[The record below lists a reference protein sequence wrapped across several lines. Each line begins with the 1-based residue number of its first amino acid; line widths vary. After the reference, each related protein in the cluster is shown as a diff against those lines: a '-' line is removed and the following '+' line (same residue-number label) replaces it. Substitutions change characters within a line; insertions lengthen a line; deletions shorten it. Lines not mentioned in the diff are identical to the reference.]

1 MLHIPNVVDDILTDA
16 FKVVRCV
23 VVITVTDS
31 VDGFIDKVD
40 DDVDNEEVFGI
51 WVELGS
57 FFISLILEA
66 TDVLISLDVALV
78 SEVCWVLSVVDV
90 SSLDDGTT
98 LLICA
103 SILSAFA
110 SMISKPA
117 RMKSKKLLSVVEGS
131 ALNGG
136 KVVVVDI
143 DDDGTDV
150 VETSCTITSFSFGS
164 SDPNSNEKKSI
175 VSPSS
180 STSSSSSSSFS
191 CRECR
196 LTFNE
201 RLRQS

>member
-1 MLHIPNVVDDILTDA
+1 MLDA
-16 FKVVRCV
+16 
-23 VVITVTDS
+23 VITDS

-40 DDVDNEEVFGI
+40 DDDVDNEEVFGI
-51 WVELGS
+51 SVELGNI
-57 FFISLILEA
+57 FISLILEA
-66 TDVLISLDVALV
+66 TGVLISLDVDGALV
-78 SEVCWVLSVVDV
+78 SEVFRVLSVVVV
-90 SSLDDGTT
+90 SCCSLDGMT

-117 RMKSKKLLSVVEGS
+117 LMKSKKLLSVVEGS

-136 KVVVVDI
+136 KVVVVVFVVNV
-143 DDDGTDV
+143 DDGTDV
-150 VETSCTITSFSFGS
+150 VGSSGMVTSFSFGS

-180 STSSSSSSSFS
+180 SISSSSFS

-201 RLRQS
+201 RRRQS

>member
-1 MLHIPNVVDDILTDA
+1 MLHAV
-16 FKVVRCV
+16 
-23 VVITVTDS
+23 VTDS

-40 DDVDNEEVFGI
+40 DDVNNEEVFGI
-51 WVELGS
+51 SVDVGS

-66 TDVLISLDVALV
+66 TDVLISLDVVLV
-78 SEVCWVLSVVDV
+78 SEVFRVLSVVV
-90 SSLDDGTT
+90 SCCSLDGMT

-117 RMKSKKLLSVVEGS
+117 RIKSKKLLSVVEGS
-131 ALNGG
+131 ALKGG
-136 KVVVVDI
+136 KVVVDV
-143 DDDGTDV
+143 DDGTDV
-150 VETSCTITSFSFGS
+150 VETSCSVTSSSLGS
-164 SDPNSNEKKSI
+164 SVPKSNEKKSI

-180 STSSSSSSSFS
+180 SISSSSSFS

-201 RLRQS
+201 RRRQS